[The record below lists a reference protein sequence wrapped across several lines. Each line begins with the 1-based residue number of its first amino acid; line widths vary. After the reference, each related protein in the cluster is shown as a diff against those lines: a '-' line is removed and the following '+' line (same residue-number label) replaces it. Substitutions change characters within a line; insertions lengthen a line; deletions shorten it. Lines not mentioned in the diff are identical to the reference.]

1 MTDYTEFDGKLYATD
16 PSYMVTSNGS
26 SLGMTHSLK
35 SAEEDYKFYCDE
47 SNNLVKLVKV
57 FPLYNLTDDTF
68 DYGFAIKINI
78 KTNIAHNIAFQI
90 GN

>member
-1 MTDYTEFDGKLYATD
+1 MIDYTEFDGKLYATD
-16 PSYMVTSNGS
+16 PSYMVTSNGA
-26 SLGMTHSLK
+26 SLGITRNLK

-47 SNNLVKLVKV
+47 SNHLVKLVKI
-57 FPLYNLTDDTF
+57 FPLYNLKDDTF

-78 KTNIAHNIAFQI
+78 KTNIAHYMAFQI